1 MSITAV
7 SGTYEVPVAGPS
19 PHLAML
25 RALLLKIHGIA
36 RHLWASTG
44 TVLSVTGRLPHAIA
58 TAVHSLLSTQA
69 GYRAVTGVV
78 RTVTSG
84 LWGAVR
90 WAARTVGRACRAVA
104 DVVTT
109 AVSAV
114 SPTMAGSLHTAADTI
129 AATATGLGRRF
140 DGIVRG
146 GGELAWMLLHTGL
159 VQSTVT
165 MTASAA
171 SGLFTVHSLT
181 QGLLATKVVQ
191 TMPSLMTA
199 TIWATDPVRLL
210 AVVAAAAGAAVLI
223 ALGRLIAGSQSTSD
237 PGGPD
242 DDEPTSMSEALP
254 VPLPERLATTEDWV
268 PGIDWD
274 AVAASVRIEI
284 APDGSVTVV
293 GIPNT
298 VPREYGQIIAQVA
311 TAAALQHWRRTVKSR
326 PTPSRDDRR
335 LFTKGAKEAVRDLA
349 HRSQLNAA

>member
-1 MSITAV
+1 MSTAI
-7 SGTYEVPVAGPS
+7 SGTYPVPIAGPS
-19 PHLAML
+19 PHLALL
-25 RALLLKIHGIA
+25 RALMLKIRGVA

-44 TVLSVTGRLPHAIA
+44 TALSVTGRLPHAVA

-90 WAARTVGRACRAVA
+90 WVACTVGRACRAIA
-104 DVVTT
+104 DAVTT
-109 AVSAV
+109 AVGAV
-114 SPTMAGSLHTAADTI
+114 SPTAGDLLHATVDTI
-129 AATATGLGRRF
+129 AENATGLGRRI
-140 DGIVRG
+140 DGVVRG
-146 GGELAWMLLHTGL
+146 GGELVWALTHTQL

-191 TMPSLMTA
+191 TIPSLLTA
-199 TIWATDPVRLL
+199 AVWATDPVRLL
-210 AVVAAAAGAAVLI
+210 AVVAAAAGAAILI
-223 ALGRLIAGSQSTSD
+223 ALGRLIAGSGASGD

-242 DDEPTSMSEALP
+242 DDEPTSASETPPMPRPQL
-254 VPLPERLATTEDWV
+254 LDATTEDWV

-293 GIPNT
+293 GIPNS
-298 VPREYGQIIAQVA
+298 VPKEYGELIARVA
-311 TAAALQHWRRTVKSR
+311 TAAALKHWRRTIKSR

-335 LFTKGAKEAVRDLA
+335 LFTKAAKEAVRDLA
-349 HRSQLNAA
+349 RRSQHAA